1 MAAREVVDL
10 YGQPVTGFDLRLFIR
25 PDVVTDGA
33 LLVALGEQVMR
44 TLVLP
49 GCRVSGLWTKRAQD
63 DARLNT
69 AKFSEARW
77 ARAVPKLR
85 RGTYHVLELI
95 VEDPGRPS
103 HRLMFGAQINPPE
116 ERRGYPVPVIGTVGV
131 RCSLSYISELASS
144 RDGVDALLRLGMMAW
159 DGTEGA
165 AYGFGNLVYSERIV
179 PFNPTGPQDPEYVLP
194 WDRPRP
200 APDRRPHPV
209 PVAYVGLNVDTNLES
224 AYCGGRGIKGAFWT
238 NFLNAEYVAMTGG
251 EQRLREGL
259 PDCRI
264 EPLRDR
270 GLMIV
275 ATESPL
281 PEDTAENRERFL
293 ALHRHLQPAFV
304 SRSGTP
310 GHKRGLLS
318 YFFRERPSIVP

>member
-1 MAAREVVDL
+1 MMAAREVVDL

-144 RDGVDALLRLGMMAW
+144 RDGVDALLRLGMMA
-159 DGTEGA
+159 
-165 AYGFGNLVYSERIV
+165 
-179 PFNPTGPQDPEYVLP
+179 
-194 WDRPRP
+194 
-200 APDRRPHPV
+200 
-209 PVAYVGLNVDTNLES
+209 
-224 AYCGGRGIKGAFWT
+224 
-238 NFLNAEYVAMTGG
+238 
-251 EQRLREGL
+251 
-259 PDCRI
+259 
-264 EPLRDR
+264 
-270 GLMIV
+270 
-275 ATESPL
+275 
-281 PEDTAENRERFL
+281 
-293 ALHRHLQPAFV
+293 
-304 SRSGTP
+304 
-310 GHKRGLLS
+310 
-318 YFFRERPSIVP
+318 